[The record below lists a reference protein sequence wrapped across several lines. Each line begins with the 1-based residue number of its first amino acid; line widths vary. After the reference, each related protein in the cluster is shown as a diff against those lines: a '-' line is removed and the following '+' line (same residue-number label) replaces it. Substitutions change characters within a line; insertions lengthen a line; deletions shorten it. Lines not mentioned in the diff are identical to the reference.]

1 MKKYFPYLLLIFA
14 AILFL
19 SNQLQKIYYA
29 PDDTF
34 IYMQYARNIA
44 SGSGFSFNAGEPS
57 YGITSPLWVIMLS
70 LAYLAGV
77 DGFWFAKI
85 LDLVFSL
92 LSVYA
97 MYRLSKIIFQK
108 NLYFS
113 LLTSSL
119 LLLNV
124 WFSRWSFTGMETSFS
139 VFLVIAVFY
148 FYYEQKYNLC
158 FFFLGIFCLVRPEG
172 FILFLVILFSL
183 SWRILPRET
192 PLSKWYPVL
201 IRSLIIFLIIV
212 LPFLVYAK
220 ISFGTF
226 IPNTAL
232 GKATFTLSLSTIKG
246 QIVEISKT
254 LAPASILEMLL
265 SLFFLI
271 YLITKKN
278 NHQPSNLQTFKP
290 LWLWPLALI
299 LIYIVTDSD
308 IISRYLLIVIPVF
321 TVFAAKAIELS
332 QTRKYMLG
340 TILFIVLTVQS
351 QFAFYY
357 YVKPHVNQFTEGI
370 NDCLIPVGEW
380 LKENT
385 PPNSRILINDV
396 GAVGYY
402 SGRYIIDA
410 AALVNR
416 DLDLNKKIMHTPVE
430 ERGRVSNLLKLVNAD
445 YIVERDSVPGDM
457 YAGNPGFELLFSK
470 TFPGLGISD
479 PTPRYFK
486 VYRVR

>member
-1 MKKYFPYLLLIFA
+1 VKKYFPYLLLTA
-14 AILFL
+14 ASILFL
-19 SNQLQKIYYA
+19 SNQLQKISYA

-44 SGSGFSFNAGEPS
+44 SGNGFSFNAGEPS

-70 LAYLAGV
+70 LAYLAGA

-85 LDLVFSL
+85 LDLVFSI
-92 LSVYA
+92 LSVCT
-97 MYRLSKIIFQK
+97 MFRLSMIIFK
-108 NLYFS
+108 KDVYFA
-113 LLTSSL
+113 LLTSSF

-124 WFSRWSFTGMETSFS
+124 WFSRWSFTGMETSLS

-148 FYYEQKYNLC
+148 FYYEQKYDLC
-158 FFFLGIFCLVRPEG
+158 FFFLGILWLVRPEG
-172 FILFLVILFSL
+172 FVLFLVILFSL
-183 SWRILPRET
+183 PWRTTELA
-192 PLSKWYPVL
+192 PLSKRYPVL
-201 IRSLIIFLIIV
+201 IRYLIIFFIIV

-226 IPNTAL
+226 VPNTAL
-232 GKATFTLSLSTIKG
+232 GKATFTLSLSTIKA

-254 LAPASILEMLL
+254 LAPASILEILL

-271 YLITKKN
+271 YLIRRKN
-278 NHQPSNLQTFKP
+278 NRQPSNPQTLKP

-332 QTRKYMLG
+332 QSRKYILG
-340 TILFIVLTVQS
+340 TILFIILTIQS
-351 QFAFYY
+351 QFVFYY

-370 NDCLIPVGEW
+370 NDCMIPVGEW

-402 SGRYIIDA
+402 SERHIIDA
-410 AALVNR
+410 AALINHDLVLNR
-416 DLDLNKKIMHTPVE
+416 EIMQMPVE
-430 ERGRVSNLLKLVNAD
+430 ERGRVSNLLKYAGAD
-445 YIVERDSVPGDM
+445 YIVERDSIPGDM
-457 YAGNPGFELLFSK
+457 YAGNPGFVLLFSK

-486 VYRVR
+486 VYKVK